1 MVTLFRPGNSLL
13 HRLPAGPKLLAL
25 MILIAVISLVGSIPL
40 GALASLLATA
50 MLYSFAFAARAGS
63 TLFLKQI
70 WSLKWL
76 LLLIVVPQVIFGASW
91 LIVWANAVR
100 LAAAILL
107 ATLFTFTTKNSELML
122 AIERTFKPLE
132 RIGIK
137 PETASLTLAMT
148 INAIPMISKFLAQTK
163 EAQQARGIKPTA
175 TLITV
180 PLLVASL
187 KYADEF
193 AEALTARGVEI

>member
-25 MILIAVISLVGSIPL
+25 MFLIAVISIVGSNPM
-40 GALASLLATA
+40 GALATLLATA
-50 MLYSFAFAARAGS
+50 MLYSFAFAAGAGS
-63 TLFLKQI
+63 ALFLKQI

-76 LLLIVVPQVIFGASW
+76 LLLIVVPQLIFGAAW
-91 LIVWANAVR
+91 PIVWANAVR

-107 ATLFTFTTKNSELML
+107 ATLFTFTTKNSELMV
-122 AIERTFKPLE
+122 AIERTFKPLG

-148 INAIPMISKFLAQTK
+148 INAIPMITKFLAQTK

>member
-25 MILIAVISLVGSIPL
+25 MILIAVISIVGSSPL
-40 GALASLLATA
+40 GALAALLATA
-50 MLYSFAFAARAGS
+50 MLYSFAFAAGAGS
-63 TLFLKQI
+63 ALFLKQI

-76 LLLIVVPQVIFGASW
+76 LLLIVVPQLIFGASW
-91 LIVWANAVR
+91 PIVWANAVR

-122 AIERTFKPLE
+122 AIERTFKPLG

-148 INAIPMISKFLAQTK
+148 INAIPMITKFLAQTK